1 MENKKSFFLRN
12 VQRDMQGW
20 ILAFLAVLTFV
31 SSNVIFRRVENE
43 ASPIY
48 INSVRTFI
56 GIITF
61 WIIAAISGFFI
72 LIFQFPIILW
82 IWLIISFIFGQ
93 VIGDTAYFM
102 AQKELGVTQTIAIAL
117 TFPLFTYILAMI
129 FLNESFSYII
139 IISFSFICIGVIL
152 INYGMKKAKNI
163 EDHIENEE
171 DTEKEQKKSWRAIS
185 LALIASL
192 AWAIGLVIIDYS
204 VNEITKITEIQEM
217 SSILANVVRF
227 PFAFVILLG
236 MVKHSDGKI
245 SVTKSKRAWSWLIV
259 GSLIGTSLGAYLYT
273 EATRTAGA
281 TIMSLFSTSA
291 PLIAI
296 PLDYIFNK
304 ERINWRS
311 MIGVLFIIIGIAFI
325 IFMKP

>member
-1 MENKKSFFLRN
+1 M
-12 VQRDMQGW
+12 
-20 ILAFLAVLTFV
+20 AFLAVFTFV

-43 ASPIY
+43 ASPAY
-48 INSVRTFI
+48 INSVRTLI

-61 WIIAAISGFFI
+61 WIIAAISGVFI
-72 LIFQFPIILW
+72 IIFQFPIMLW
-82 IWLIISFIFGQ
+82 IWLILSFMFGQ
-93 VIGDTAYFM
+93 VIGDTAYFA

-117 TFPLFTYILAMI
+117 TFPLFTYILALI
-129 FLNESFSYII
+129 FLDETFSYII
-139 IISFSFICIGVIL
+139 IISFAFISIGVIF
-152 INYGMKKAKNI
+152 INYGIGKAKNI
-163 EDHIENEE
+163 NSDLETEENI
-171 DTEKEQKKSWRAIS
+171 EKEHKKKSWRAMA
-185 LALIASL
+185 LAFIASF
-192 AWAIGLVIIDYS
+192 AWAIGIVIIDYS
-204 VNEITKITEIQEM
+204 VNEITKITEIGEM

-245 SVTKSKRAWSWLIV
+245 SVTKSKRTWGWLIL
-259 GSLIGTSLGAYLYT
+259 GSIIGTSLGAYLYT

-281 TIMSLFSTSA
+281 TIMSLFATSA

-311 MIGVLFIIIGIAFI
+311 MIGVFLIIIGIAFI
-325 IFMKP
+325 IFM